1 MADIIYH
8 LAARAD
14 WEAAVADDRE
24 YRAPSLDA
32 EGFIHACADEEQL
45 DRTAARLFA
54 GRADLL
60 ILDLDVGRLPATS
73 PVVREAARSG
83 EIYPHIYG
91 PITFESV
98 VRIRRLAPQ

>member
-8 LAARAD
+8 LAARSD
-14 WEAAVADDRE
+14 WEAAVAGYE
-24 YRAPSLDA
+24 YRAPSLET
-32 EGFIHACADEEQL
+32 EGFIHACADEAQL
-45 DRTAARLFA
+45 HRTAARLFA

-60 ILDLDVGRLPATS
+60 ILDVDAERLSSTA

-91 PITFESV
+91 PINLRAV
-98 VRIRRLAPQ
+98 VRIRALAPP

>member
-8 LAARAD
+8 LAARSD
-14 WEAAVADDRE
+14 WEAAVAGYE
-24 YRAPSLDA
+24 YRAPSLA
-32 EGFIHACADEEQL
+32 EEGFIHACADEEQL
-45 DRTAARLFA
+45 HRTAARLFA

-60 ILDLDVGRLPATS
+60 ILDVDAERLPPTA

-91 PITFESV
+91 PISLDAV
-98 VRIRRLAPQ
+98 VRIRALAPP

>member
-1 MADIIYH
+1 MAEIIYH

-14 WEAAVADDRE
+14 WQAAVAGYE

-32 EGFIHACADEEQL
+32 EGFIHACADAAQL
-45 DRTAARLFA
+45 DRTAARRFP

-60 ILDLDVGRLPATS
+60 ILDVDAARLPATA

-91 PITFESV
+91 PIPLTAV
-98 VRIRRLAPQ
+98 VRIRALAPP